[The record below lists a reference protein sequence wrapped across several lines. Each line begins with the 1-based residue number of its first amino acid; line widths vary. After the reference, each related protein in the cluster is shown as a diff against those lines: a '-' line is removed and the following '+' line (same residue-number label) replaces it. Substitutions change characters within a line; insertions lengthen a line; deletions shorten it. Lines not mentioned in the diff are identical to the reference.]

1 MKNDDTSS
9 YKREENIMIEIRNM
23 TTEYEY
29 GDPFRIPDM
38 RFEKGK
44 ITTIIGR
51 NGCGK
56 STLLKTIAGMKQ
68 YKGNILINGRETR
81 DYRSDG
87 RAREV
92 AYLPQNLKN
101 VGIDVETLVEH
112 GRYAWH
118 GNLRRMSEND
128 LRIVYNA
135 LKLTGM
141 ETYRDRSLSELSGG
155 ERQRAYLAMV
165 IAQDTPMILL
175 DEPTTFMDLFVQ
187 QSFFDILKKLATLG
201 RGIVMVCHNI
211 EQSLAYSDMIY
222 IMDDRSVIKSGTPEY
237 IIKDEDIFRRVFGV
251 TIKKVDD
258 KSLLYPYVFSR

>member
-1 MKNDDTSS
+1 
-9 YKREENIMIEIRNM
+9 MIEIRNM

-29 GDPFRIPDM
+29 GDPFTISRM
-38 RFEKGK
+38 VFEKGK
-44 ITTIIGR
+44 ITSIIGK
-51 NGCGK
+51 NGSGK
-56 STLLKTIAGMKQ
+56 STLLKTVAGLKR
-68 YKGNILINGRETR
+68 YKGNILINKKESRE
-81 DYRSDG
+81 YKAIE

-101 VGIDVETLVEH
+101 AVIDVETLVEH

-128 LRIVYNA
+128 MRIVHKA

-141 ETYRDRSLSELSGG
+141 EEFRNRSLAELSGG

-165 IAQDTPMILL
+165 IAQDTPMIML
-175 DEPTTFMDLFVQ
+175 DEPTTFMDMAVQ
-187 QSFFDILKKLATLG
+187 QDFFDILRKLSGDG

-222 IMDDRSVIKSGTPEY
+222 IMDNRTVIESGTPDD
-237 IIKDEDIFRRVFGV
+237 IVKDNEIFRNVFGV
-251 TIKKVDD
+251 SIKKVEDD
-258 KSLLYPYVFSR
+258 TYLYPYVFSK